1 MKKAKLWGALA
12 LIVLALIWVLQNR
25 SPVTTR
31 FLVITVEMPQAALLV
46 LTLLIGV
53 AIGLLVALGTR
64 KQK

>member
-12 LIVLALIWVLQNR
+12 LLVLALIWVLQNR
-25 SPVTTR
+25 NPVTTR